1 MENSP
6 QLPGRTERPVPAS
19 PAKSSRILE
28 GVSVAVLVG
37 AIVYAVISYVGLPQT
52 VPVHFGP
59 NGEPDSWGSKNEFLQ
74 APIMIFLTTV
84 LCITTAR
91 FPRVHNFPLE
101 PATDAGWQALYTCSR
116 NMLLWTSIGIGL
128 VLVEITYST
137 VHPEKSS
144 FGSLFLLVFI
154 LGPLIYYIPKMIKTA
169 RLDAN

>member
-128 VLVEITYST
+128 MLVFVTYST
-137 VHPEKSS
+137 SHPEIS
-144 FGSLFLLVFI
+144 GPWMVLLVLFV
-154 LGPLIYYIPKMIKTA
+154 LAPSVYYIPKMLKIAK
-169 RLDAN
+169 